1 MKHPWLCGA
10 LLVWPSLAWSAPRR
24 PRPAPAPPA
33 ARPAPVRPQP
43 TPARPQPARS
53 QPVPAVAPRE
63 AAQRESRIEFDER
76 LVQGQTAA
84 GAIYLFQRGEGELRT
99 MVRVPE
105 SFKDRT
111 IRQVYPETT
120 EGQSKR

>member
-1 MKHPWLCGA
+1 MKHWVCAIVLA
-10 LLVWPSLAWSAPRR
+10 WPTLAWSAPRKPR
-24 PRPAPAPPA
+24 PSPPPPARPAPAPG
-33 ARPAPVRPQP
+33 RPA
-43 TPARPQPARS
+43 PARPQPA
-53 QPVPAVAPRE
+53 AAPRE
-63 AAQRESRIEFDER
+63 AAAQRESRIEFDER

>member
-10 LLVWPSLAWSAPRR
+10 LLVWPALAWSAPRR
-24 PRPAPAPPA
+24 PRPVPTPPA

-43 TPARPQPARS
+43 APARPQP
-53 QPVPAVAPRE
+53 VPAAAPRE

>member
-1 MKHPWLCGA
+1 MKHWLTA
-10 LLVWPSLAWSAPRR
+10 IVLAWPSLAWSAPRR
-24 PRPAPAPPA
+24 PRPAPPA
-33 ARPAPVRPQP
+33 ASRPA
-43 TPARPQPARS
+43 PARPQPAPARPAPARS
-53 QPVPAVAPRE
+53 APARSAPVPA

-120 EGQSKR
+120 EVQSKR